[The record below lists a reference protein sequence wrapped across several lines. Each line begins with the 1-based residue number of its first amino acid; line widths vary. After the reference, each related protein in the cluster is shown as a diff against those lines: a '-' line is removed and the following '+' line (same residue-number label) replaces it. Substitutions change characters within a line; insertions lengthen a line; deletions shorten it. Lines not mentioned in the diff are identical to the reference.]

1 MKHVPLEALCEE
13 CPHVAE
19 VHGTGECYAQD
30 MLGERCPCRGFV
42 FAGVVRVLTF
52 GGTAA
57 LHVAGEDV
65 PRRAAPGAPSVGA
78 VTYDPKPRRARQ
90 EYPQ

>member
-42 FAGVVRVLTF
+42 FAGVVH
-52 GGTAA
+52 A
-57 LHVAGEDV
+57 LHV
-65 PRRAAPGAPSVGA
+65 AAPGAPSVGA
-78 VTYDPKPRRARQ
+78 VAYDPKPRRARQ